1 MKLEE
6 LLIYL
11 TNFVPQTFV
20 QLLSMALCV
29 LMMNSSIQVQARP
42 RISSVSLF
50 HGMINSSGKST
61 VNTSQDRRMVH
72 GAKSEKTVYLTSAT
86 QGEHVIAEQFKRRFP
101 KSTKDNQCIKKFDH
115 RLIYNYV
122 FEIPHCKKD
131 CKEKVR
137 FVTFSNGKIQAVAYD
152 CVKS

>member
-1 MKLEE
+1 
-6 LLIYL
+6 
-11 TNFVPQTFV
+11 
-20 QLLSMALCV
+20 MALCV

-50 HGMINSSGKST
+50 HGMINSSGKRT

-72 GAKSEKTVYLTSAT
+72 GAKSEKTTYLTSAT
-86 QGEHVIAEQFKRRFP
+86 QGEHVEQFKRRFP
-101 KSTKDNQCIKKFDH
+101 KSMKDNQCIKKFDH
-115 RLIYNYV
+115 HLIYNYV

-137 FVTFSNGKIQAVAYD
+137 FVTFSNGKIQAVVYD